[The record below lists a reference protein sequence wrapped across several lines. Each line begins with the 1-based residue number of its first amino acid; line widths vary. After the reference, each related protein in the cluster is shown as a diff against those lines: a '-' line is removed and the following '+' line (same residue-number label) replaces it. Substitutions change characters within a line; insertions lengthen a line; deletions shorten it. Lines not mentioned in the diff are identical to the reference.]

1 MDKDEF
7 VTVAREYLQ
16 ELESKAKDSE
26 YFRGRIDGMEY
37 VVDVVAEAIKELKES
52 E

>member
-1 MDKDEF
+1 MNKDDF

-26 YFRGRIDGMEY
+26 YFRGRIDGIEY
-37 VVDVVAEAIKELKES
+37 VIDAVVEAIKEPKE
-52 E
+52 